1 MFFAQLKKIKIFIGF
16 SHGRKTFLLNR
27 LLKYENP
34 EITQYNQD
42 YWRKFLRDAIKT
54 IRLRYARLDLM
65 QRLSVY

>member
-42 YWRKFLRDAIKT
+42 Y
-54 IRLRYARLDLM
+54 
-65 QRLSVY
+65 